1 MLYNK
6 LMFKFLILSFLT
18 AFVPKYT
25 TINDADR
32 ICGKWMSSNKDIIVQ
47 VYKDGNGF
55 KGKMV
60 WFKNIDNSKPMDE
73 WTDKHNPN
81 PALRNRKII
90 GMDILSTMTYVPQS
104 DSWENGKI
112 YDSQTGKEWS
122 ASVRISKEGALKV
135 TGYWHLK
142 FIGRTM
148 SFMRVK
154 D

>member
-18 AFVPKYT
+18 VFAPKHI

-32 ICGKWMSSNKDIIVQ
+32 ICGKWISSNKDIIVQ

-60 WFKNIDNSKPMDE
+60 WFKNIDNSKTMDE

-81 PALRNRKII
+81 PALRNRKLI
-90 GMDILSTMTYVPQS
+90 GMDILSTMNYVPQS

-148 SFMRVK
+148 SFTRVK